1 MVFDKF
7 PILILQLLFVIERRL
22 SNSASTGLIEFLC
35 ISARAAMYGK
45 PMDIEFEDVRSVGRL
60 EMIQL
65 VARLVWIMSVLEVS

>member
-45 PMDIEFEDVRSVGRL
+45 PMDIELEDVR
-60 EMIQL
+60 
-65 VARLVWIMSVLEVS
+65 